1 MHICAINSRK
11 GNPPY
16 FWARRIRNATNN
28 GASWIELDIYCKS
41 VEVTNNTHTMK
52 WRRGSYSCGRS

>member
-41 VEVTNNTHTMK
+41 VEVTKKHAYNEVEE
-52 WRRGSYSCGRS
+52 RILQLR